1 MLRRL
6 VFCAVLAVAGAP
18 SRAGA
23 DDLGN
28 ARTHY
33 LKAAA
38 AFDAG
43 RFDEAAREFTA
54 TYHFRADA
62 SLLYD
67 IAQSHRLAGHRA
79 EALIAY
85 RWYLAKAPNADNRAE
100 CEKWIAELSK
110 KPAPSPAPK
119 AP

>member
-1 MLRRL
+1 MFRRL
-6 VFCAVLAVAGAP
+6 LLIALLAVAAP
-18 SRAGA
+18 VRA
-23 DDLGN
+23 DDLGE

-54 TYHFRADA
+54 TYHFRADP
-62 SLLYD
+62 SLLYN

-85 RWYLAKAPNADNRAE
+85 RWYLAKMPNADNRAE
-100 CEKWIAELSK
+100 CEKWIVELSK
-110 KPAPSPAPK
+110 KWTPSPSPAPK